1 MTRSPTSCVSGAA
14 AVPKHLS
21 TSLSLERCPHCAI
34 VQPQLARITERENH
48 RRGGHRRW
56 GVYECLACGGLVV
69 AAARVGDPAHV
80 ILECYPAAPNDPAET
95 IPTRPREYLRQARD
109 LLTQPASSVTLA
121 GSAVDAM
128 LKEKGLKE
136 GRLYERIHDAVT
148 QHLIS
153 EDMAQWAHQVG
164 LDPNDPRYADERAST
179 PTMEDAQRC
188 LAFALTLADILFVLP
203 GRVTRGIAESEP
215 RP

>member
-1 MTRSPTSCVSGAA
+1 M
-14 AVPKHLS
+14 
-21 TSLSLERCPHCAI
+21 
-34 VQPQLARITERENH
+34 VQPQLARITERENN

-80 ILECYPAAPNDPAET
+80 ILERYPADPDDPADT

-164 LDPNDPRYADERAST
+164 LDQNDARYADERAST
-179 PTMEDAQRC
+179 PTMEDARRC
-188 LAFALTLADILFVLP
+188 LTFALTLADILFVLP
-203 GRVTRGIAESEP
+203 ARVTRGIAESEH

>member
-1 MTRSPTSCVSGAA
+1 MQR
-14 AVPKHLS
+14 HLS

-34 VQPQLARITERENH
+34 VQPQLARVSERENN

-56 GVYECLACGGLVV
+56 GVYECLTCGGLVV
-69 AAARVGDPAHV
+69 AAARAEDPTHA
-80 ILECYPAAPNDPAET
+80 ITECYPAAPDDPPDT
-95 IPTRPREYLRQARD
+95 IPARPRAYLRQARD
-109 LLTQPASSVTLA
+109 LLTQPTGSVTLSA
-121 GSAVDAM
+121 SAVDAM
-128 LKEKGLKE
+128 LKEKGLKD
-136 GRLYERIHDAVT
+136 GRLYERIHDAVA

-164 LDPNDPRYADERAST
+164 LDPNDPRYADERASM
-179 PTMEDAQRC
+179 PTTEDALRC
-188 LAFALTLADILFVLP
+188 LSFALTLADILFVLP